1 MKVISIMIAFT
12 ILIFLE
18 SACGTTSIS
27 KQQIKTLDSLNGAV
41 NTAANALRRTDTISL
56 NKVLDHYFQYKQ
68 FINAKL
74 QDTIT
79 KSEALDLKVFYNS
92 GEALLNFNK
101 NKLVVLTRL
110 NLLNTQTE
118 KLTKDL
124 IDGHLNEVERNKYFN
139 LELAEANKEIQ
150 LAFALEKEYIL
161 NFEKFTQSLKAIED
175 IIRRYN
181 QNQLPTIIKTANTF

>member
-124 IDGHLNEVERNKYFN
+124 IDGHLNEVERKKYFN